1 MNTASD
7 RGVGPA
13 ILFVI
18 GSCISLQFGASLA
31 VQIFPHAGPWG
42 VSMLRLLLAGIIL
55 WVFARP
61 RFWTWNAG
69 QWRRVVIFGI
79 SLGLMNSFFY
89 AAIEHIPL
97 GVAVTIEFLGPLLL
111 AAALSRRGLDLLW
124 VALAAVGLGLLGWD
138 ALLGSSHL
146 NPLGV
151 VLALIAGVFWICYIL
166 ASAKVGQ
173 VIPGQG
179 GLAVAFVIGA
189 VAAAPL
195 GAVEA
200 VTIVGDVNL
209 FAVAVGTALLGSLIP
224 YSLELMALRR
234 LPPGVFGI
242 LLSLEPAFAAS
253 FGWLLLSQGLSP
265 WQVAAVVLV
274 ISASMGVTWSQR
286 RAATAATLAATDSDV
301 PGAQREPQGARGTG
315 RKSP

>member
-1 MNTASD
+1 MNTASE

-42 VSMLRLLLAGIIL
+42 VSMLRLLLAGLIL

-61 RFWTWNAG
+61 KFWTWNAE
-69 QWRRVVIFGI
+69 QWRRVVIFGL

-124 VALAAVGLGLLGWD
+124 VVLAAVGLGLLGWD

-151 VLALIAGVFWICYIL
+151 VLALVAGVFWVCYIL

-179 GLAVAFVIGA
+179 GLAVAFIIGA
-189 VAAAPL
+189 VAAAPM
-195 GAVEA
+195 GAVDA
-200 VTIVGDVNL
+200 VTIVGDMNL
-209 FAVAVGTALLGSLIP
+209 LAVAVGTALLGSLIP

-234 LPPGVFGI
+234 LPAGVFGI
-242 LLSLEPAFAAS
+242 LLSLEPAFAAF

-265 WQVAAVVLV
+265 WQLAAIVLV

-286 RAATAATLAATDSDV
+286 RVAKTTTLTARNSDG
-301 PGAQREPQGARGTG
+301 PGAESEPQGARSAGQED
-315 RKSP
+315 P